1 MIRRERF
8 IHKHM
13 ESLRANP
20 RRNEVDPDALRW
32 TPSTTLSAVLSE
44 EEREAEMDVGFFF
57 QAGSSSDLFTCLK
70 LLLLDVCLMSW
81 RVQMEAINGK
91 KHSHC
96 QQASNVVQNCPKSV
110 HYIIDSTEYSMKC
123 NPSMVT

>member
-1 MIRRERF
+1 MIRRERL
-8 IHKHM
+8 IQQHM

-20 RRNEVDPDALRW
+20 RRKDVDPDALRW
-32 TPSTTLSAVLSE
+32 TPSTTLNAVLSE
-44 EEREAEMDVGFFF
+44 EEREAEMDVGSREQWGFVY
-57 QAGSSSDLFTCLK
+57 SCLK

-91 KHSHC
+91 KDSHC

-110 HYIIDSTEYSMKC
+110 LYIIDSTEYSMKC